1 MDPDTVIAVG
11 SLVHDLLGLVGG
23 IILCYFGYRLLMR
36 RIKAHPPDG
45 KWSWGTAKILIK
57 STFPGTLFALI
68 GAIQIWL
75 TAARGLHSEG
85 SRSFADTSSE
95 KGSSEKSLGAS
106 RSSDEHPMVLTLGA
120 RIAGMESGYLLAKNS
135 LDWGSATA
143 GLPSADFSS
152 KIVPGTKS
160 DDAHVVVANRSV
172 SEKTG
177 RKNLERRRLAAEK
190 KRSRLE
196 AMYQKGTI
204 SSKVYK
210 SGEDEYRLAIQRY
223 RDEVNAARVDQ
234 N

>member
-36 RIKAHPPDG
+36 RIKAHPLDG
-45 KWSWGTAKILIK
+45 KWSWRTAKVFIK

-75 TAARGLHSEG
+75 TAARGVHSEG
-85 SRSFADTSSE
+85 SKSFADSSSE
-95 KGSSEKSLGAS
+95 KGLVAS
-106 RSSDEHPMVLTLGA
+106 RSSDEHPIVLTLAAGV
-120 RIAGMESGYLLAKNS
+120 AGMEPGHLLPESS
-135 LDWGSATA
+135 LDRGAAAGSTTVGLPNAYFSSRIATA
-143 GLPSADFSS
+143 S
-152 KIVPGTKS
+152 KS
-160 DDAHVVVANRSV
+160 DHAYVVAASRPV
-172 SEKTG
+172 SGKTG
-177 RKNLERRRLAAEK
+177 RKNLERQRLAAEK

-204 SSKVYK
+204 SSKAYK

-223 RDEVNAARVDQ
+223 RDEVNAAGIGQD
-234 N
+234 

>member
-11 SLVHDLLGLVGG
+11 SLVHDLLGLLGG

-45 KWSWGTAKILIK
+45 KWSWGTAKIFIK

-75 TAARGLHSEG
+75 TAARGPHSEG
-85 SRSFADTSSE
+85 SRSFADSSSE
-95 KGSSEKSLGAS
+95 KGLVAS
-106 RSSDEHPMVLTLGA
+106 RSSDEHAIVLTLGA
-120 RIAGMESGYLLAKNS
+120 GVAGMEPGHLLPESS
-135 LDWGSATA
+135 LDWGAASGSTTI
-143 GLPSADFSS
+143 GLPNAYFSS
-152 KIVPGTKS
+152 KTAAVSKS
-160 DDAHVVVANRSV
+160 DDAHVMAASRQV
-172 SEKTG
+172 SGKTG
-177 RKNLERRRLAAEK
+177 RKNLERQRLAAEK

-196 AMYQKGTI
+196 SMYQQGTI
-204 SSKVYK
+204 SSKAYK

-223 RDEVNAARVDQ
+223 RDEVNAAGIGQ

>member
-45 KWSWGTAKILIK
+45 KWSWGTAKTLIK

-85 SRSFADTSSE
+85 PRSFADTSSE
-95 KGSSEKSLGAS
+95 KGLVAS
-106 RSSDEHPMVLTLGA
+106 RSNDDNPVVLTLGA
-120 RIAGMESGYLLAKNS
+120 GIAGIENGHLRPETFSDRGAPSGP
-135 LDWGSATA
+135 ATV

-152 KIVPGTKS
+152 KVAAGTKT
-160 DDAHVVVANRSV
+160 DDAHVVAGGRHPSGR
-172 SEKTG
+172 TG
-177 RKNLERRRLAAEK
+177 RKNLERQRLAAEK
-190 KRSRLE
+190 KRFRLE

-204 SSKVYK
+204 SSKAYK
-210 SGEDEYRLAIQRY
+210 TGEDEYRLAIQRY
-223 RDEVNAARVDQ
+223 RDGLNAADTGQ

>member
-36 RIKAHPPDG
+36 RIKAHSPDG

-68 GAIQIWL
+68 GAVQIWL
-75 TAARGLHSEG
+75 TAARGLHAEG

-95 KGSSEKSLGAS
+95 RGLAAT
-106 RSSDEHPMVLTLGA
+106 RSSDEHPVVLTLGA
-120 RIAGMESGYLLAKNS
+120 GVAGMESGHLLPMSS
-135 LDWGSATA
+135 LEWGAASA
-143 GLPSADFSS
+143 GSPSADFSS
-152 KIVPGTKS
+152 KIAAVRKS
-160 DDAHVVVANRSV
+160 DDAHFLAAGRHV
-172 SEKTG
+172 SGKSG
-177 RKNLERRRLAAEK
+177 RENLEKQRQVAEK

-196 AMYQKGTI
+196 VMYQKGAI
-204 SSKVYK
+204 SSKAYK
-210 SGEDEYRLAIQRY
+210 NGEDEYRLAIQRY
-223 RDEVNAARVDQ
+223 RDEVNAASIGQ

>member
-36 RIKAHPPDG
+36 RIRAHPLDG
-45 KWSWGTAKILIK
+45 KWSWAAAKTLIRGTV
-57 STFPGTLFALI
+57 SGMLFALI
-68 GAIQIWL
+68 GAVQIWL
-75 TAARGLHSEG
+75 TAARGLHPEG
-85 SRSFADTSSE
+85 SRPLADPSSE
-95 KGSSEKSLGAS
+95 KGLAGQMTG
-106 RSSDEHPMVLTLGA
+106 DEHPIVLTLGA
-120 RIAGMESGYLLAKNS
+120 GVGGVESGHPPPKS
-135 LDWGSATA
+135 TLDLGARSETA
-143 GLPSADFSS
+143 IFGLPSTDFSS
-152 KIVPGTKS
+152 KVAAATKS
-160 DDAHVVVANRSV
+160 DDAPVVAASRNV
-172 SEKTG
+172 NGKTG
-177 RKNLERRRLAAEK
+177 HKNLEKQRVAAEK

-204 SSKVYK
+204 SSKAYK

>member
-11 SLVHDLLGLVGG
+11 SLFHDLLGLVGG

-85 SRSFADTSSE
+85 SRPFADTSSE
-95 KGSSEKSLGAS
+95 KGPVAANSG
-106 RSSDEHPMVLTLGA
+106 DEHPIILTLGA
-120 RIAGMESGYLLAKNS
+120 GVAGMEFGHRLSE
-135 LDWGSATA
+135 SALGWRAAFGPATG
-143 GLPSADFSS
+143 GLPSTDFSS
-152 KIVPGTKS
+152 KIAAVRKS
-160 DDAHVVVANRSV
+160 DDAHVVAASLHG
-172 SEKTG
+172 SGKKG
-177 RKNLERRRLAAEK
+177 RKNLERQRLAAEK

-196 AMYQKGTI
+196 VMYQEGTI
-204 SSKVYK
+204 SSKAYK

-223 RDEVNAARVDQ
+223 RDEVNAARIGQ